1 MLDKPDVALRGQARS
16 YRIHTGLKTCAEPV
30 GAGLP
35 AKGRIAVP
43 LAHQQGFS
51 LIELLVVLAIA
62 GLMTG
67 LAVASL
73 DSGKASVDQALQRLA
88 AQVRVQ
94 AAEAR
99 HAGQLRGLRWT
110 GQRPEFV
117 RRERDGWVV
126 EPVSL
131 GEWPK
136 GLQPDWPAS
145 PQPRIL
151 FTPQGW
157 AQPGSVRWRWAEGSQ
172 QWAWSRDG
180 RLQTAALP

>member
-1 MLDKPDVALRGQARS
+1 MRGQR
-16 YRIHTGLKTCAEPV
+16 
-30 GAGLP
+30 
-35 AKGRIAVP
+35 
-43 LAHQQGFS
+43 GFC

-67 LAVASL
+67 LAVAWL

-88 AQVRVQ
+88 AHVQ
-94 AAEAR
+94 AQAALAR

-110 GQRPEFV
+110 GQHPEFV

-126 EPVSL
+126 EAVAL
-131 GEWPK
+131 GDWPK
-136 GLQPDWPAS
+136 GLRPDWPPG
-145 PQPRIL
+145 PQPRLL
-151 FTPQGW
+151 FTPHGW
-157 AQPGSVRWRWAEGSQ
+157 AQPGNVRWRWADGSQ